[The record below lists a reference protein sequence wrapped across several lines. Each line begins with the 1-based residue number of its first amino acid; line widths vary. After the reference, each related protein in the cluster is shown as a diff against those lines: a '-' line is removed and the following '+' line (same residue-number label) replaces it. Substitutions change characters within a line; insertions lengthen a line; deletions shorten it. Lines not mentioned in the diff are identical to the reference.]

1 MFRAIFIREVGG
13 GLLEA
18 VTFRKEVCFGRKT
31 VPVKA
36 TASAMSLGRQAY
48 LLRVQQRMAEW
59 IELGE

>member
-1 MFRAIFIREVGG
+1 M
-13 GLLEA
+13 EA